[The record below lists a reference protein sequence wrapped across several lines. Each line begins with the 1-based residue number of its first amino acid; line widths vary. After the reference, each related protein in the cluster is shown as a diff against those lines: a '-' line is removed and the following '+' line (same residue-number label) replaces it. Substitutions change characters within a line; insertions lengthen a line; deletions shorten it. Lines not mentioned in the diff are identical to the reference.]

1 MTILDSAPAD
11 TGHRLLR
18 KGRDLQVRVHEL
30 PGDRDGGH
38 VLVFGE
44 IADGCLVRI
53 HSRCLYGDALR
64 ADHCR
69 CGVTLDDA
77 MDRIQAAGAGVLIY
91 LEQEGRGAGLVG
103 KARGLRAAQR
113 HEIGTPCNPAADAR
127 SYRHAVAA
135 LQRLGLRSVRLLT
148 DNPDK
153 VRAVRAGGI
162 RVIVRSPA
170 ATARGGRIAA
180 LRARWVRVVRRFEA
194 R

>member
-1 MTILDSAPAD
+1 MDSAAAE

-18 KGRDLQVRVHEL
+18 NGRDLHVRVHEL

-69 CGVTLDDA
+69 CGTTLDHA
-77 MDRIQAAGAGVLIY
+77 MDQIQAAGRGVLIY

-103 KARGLRAAQR
+103 KARGLRAAQCA
-113 HEIGTPCNPAADAR
+113 ESGTPCNPAIDAR

-135 LQRLGLRSVRLLT
+135 LDRLGLRSIRLIT

-153 VRAVRAGGI
+153 VAAVRAGGI
-162 RVIVRSPA
+162 RVVVRSPGVPG
-170 ATARGGRIAA
+170 RGGRLTAW
-180 LRARWVRVVRRFEA
+180 RARWLRVYRRFEA